1 MNHTIYPRISGLDI
15 GANIKLSQLQNNL
28 RTIDF
33 TIPDDSSKALTIYF
47 ILKNTNEKSAN
58 YSFKRRYPR

>member
-1 MNHTIYPRISGLDI
+1 MDI